1 MKISIFGL
9 SGLFYHQDRGH
20 FFIFSRALFDLNW
33 LLFADQNKAHFRYQG
48 GDFQDMS
55 RGFRIGPSFFKRSRL
70 TFYLFYGHF
79 YQSRLSSLLSVISP
93 TFWLFQDFNNFSHFR
108 RVPIFTFS
116 TTLFNQ
122 ISNPLHQNQNQP
134 HSLQKIKI
142 VVTFKQDQAFLPIKT
157 KTHPLTT
164 TTPTPLKSTL

>member
-70 TFYLFYGHF
+70 TFSLILMMLFINRTFYLFYGHF

-93 TFWLFQDFNNFSHFR
+93 TF
-108 RVPIFTFS
+108 
-116 TTLFNQ
+116 
-122 ISNPLHQNQNQP
+122 
-134 HSLQKIKI
+134 
-142 VVTFKQDQAFLPIKT
+142 
-157 KTHPLTT
+157 
-164 TTPTPLKSTL
+164 

>member
-1 MKISIFGL
+1 MVSEVNYGVWWEKMKISIFGL

-70 TFYLFYGHF
+70 TFSLILMMLFINRTFYLFYGHF

-93 TFWLFQDFNNFSHFR
+93 TFWLFKISITFL
-108 RVPIFTFS
+108 IFDEFPFL
-116 TTLFNQ
+116 LF
-122 ISNPLHQNQNQP
+122 QP
-134 HSLQKIKI
+134 HFLIKSQ
-142 VVTFKQDQAFLPIKT
+142 TPFTKT
-157 KTHPLTT
+157 KIN
-164 TTPTPLKSTL
+164 PTLYKKSR